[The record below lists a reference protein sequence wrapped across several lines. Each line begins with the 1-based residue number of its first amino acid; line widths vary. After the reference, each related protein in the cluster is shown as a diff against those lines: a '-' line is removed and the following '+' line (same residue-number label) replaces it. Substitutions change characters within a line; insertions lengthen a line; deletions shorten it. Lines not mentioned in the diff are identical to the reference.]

1 MRRKTGECVA
11 SLIDL
16 PAWSKPITLC
26 GLRPNA
32 KYWAIHM
39 LAKEMGFGVKSL
51 FNATF
56 SAAAAASPPPPVGT
70 IGAALSTAL

>member
-1 MRRKTGECVA
+1 MAIAASRTLPQQVTALDWTTGE
-11 SLIDL
+11 
-16 PAWSKPITLC
+16 
-26 GLRPNA
+26 PNA

-70 IGAALSTAL
+70 IGAAPSTAL